1 MTSFDYGILFIVGM
15 SVILSVMRG
24 AVRELI
30 ALAAWFVS
38 FWVARNFTEE
48 LTPLLPNAIPSDELR
63 LLASFVILF
72 LGSLLIMTLLSIA
85 LSEVVKAIG
94 LSGFDRML
102 GAGVGLLRGCFI
114 VLVLVLL
121 AGLTGLP
128 KTQAWK
134 NAMFSPVLEAS
145 ALAVRPWLPDVLAE
159 HIRYE

>member
-1 MTSFDYGILFIVGM
+1 MTSFDYAILLIIGFSVLL
-15 SVILSVMRG
+15 SVIRG
-24 AVRELI
+24 AVREI
-30 ALAAWFVS
+30 VALSAWFIS
-38 FWVARNFTEE
+38 FWFARNFTEE
-48 LTPLLPNAIPSDELR
+48 LAPLLPESIPSPELR
-63 LLASFVILF
+63 LLSGFVALF

-85 LSEVVKAIG
+85 LSEVIKALG

-102 GAGVGLLRGCFI
+102 GAVIGLLRGSFI

-128 KTQAWK
+128 QTQTWK

-145 ALAVRPWLPDVLAE
+145 ALAVRPWLPDEFAR

>member
-1 MTSFDYGILFIVGM
+1 MTTFDYAILLIIGA

-38 FWVARNFTEE
+38 FWVARNFTGE
-48 LTPLLPNAIPSDELR
+48 LTPLLPQAIPSPELR
-63 LLASFVILF
+63 VLAGFIALF

-128 KTQAWK
+128 KTQTWK

-145 ALAVRPWLPDVLAE
+145 ALAVRPWLPDELAR